1 MVYTRYK
8 IHIEKYE
15 NSDVLLNLMLLDKQ
29 IQDLEHNYKM
39 VRGIRDKEK
48 DFSQLVDYLKDNF
61 SVIHKRFDNMM
72 NKE

>member
-1 MVYTRYK
+1 
-8 IHIEKYE
+8 
-15 NSDVLLNLMLLDKQ
+15 MLLDKQ

>member
-1 MVYTRYK
+1 MRRYK

-15 NSDVLLNLMLLDKQ
+15 NSDILLNLMLLDKQ

-48 DFSQLVDYLKDNF
+48 DFSQLVDHLKDNF

>member
-1 MVYTRYK
+1 MRRYK